1 MDTIIDFVIG
11 TAISPLELAVRFL
24 LFVLFMDSI
33 FSVIN
38 ALLGNLRR

>member
-1 MDTIIDFVIG
+1 MDTIIEFVVG
-11 TAISPLELAVRFL
+11 TATSPLELAVRFL

-33 FSVIN
+33 FSTVN

>member
-1 MDTIIDFVIG
+1 MDTIVDFVIG
-11 TAISPLELAVRFL
+11 TATSPLELAVRFL

-38 ALLGNLRR
+38 ALLGSLRR

>member
-1 MDTIIDFVIG
+1 MDTIIEFVVG
-11 TAISPLELAVRFL
+11 TATSPLELAVRFL

-38 ALLGNLRR
+38 ALLGSLRR